1 MLGRPVGST
10 KAAKARALA
19 AQDPKQAKLILVSS
33 LRLARCVAAS
43 SHFSHS
49 CTGHPSPLLL
59 DHLAALPLLLQK
71 FQLVL
76 ILNPGGDSDLEMAR
90 HEGHAPNPQRADLAN
105 GNGTLTKTTR
115 RS

>member
-19 AQDPKQAKLILVSS
+19 AQDPKQAKLTLVSS

-49 CTGHPSPLLL
+49 WTGHPSPLLR

-76 ILNPGGDSDLEMAR
+76 ILNPGGGDSDLEMALL
-90 HEGHAPNPQRADLAN
+90 EGHAPNSKEPTWQTA
-105 GNGTLTKTTR
+105 TVH
-115 RS
+115 